1 MDYKIL
7 LTGAEGQLGN
17 FLFYKLNKFF
27 NVFSSSRNGNNKSE
41 INKLDITDSAEV
53 KKNINLFNPN
63 IIINCAAMTNV
74 DLCEQNKSLCYDVN
88 VNGLKNLIRNSD
100 INTKIIHISTD
111 YVYDGNSNLYE
122 EKSIP
127 NPINYYGKTKLEAE
141 NILIGSRRSYIII
154 RPNTLYSLKGE
165 NFFTWVYN
173 SLTNNR
179 KINVV
184 DDQVSNPSFVPSLA
198 SSIIDIILMDGEGL
212 YHHGSKD
219 NITRYD
225 FAIAIAKKF
234 NFNDDLIKKT
244 NTKTLNQVASRPLCS
259 ILDCSKIE
267 NDFNIEMSYLDE
279 CLDNIYR
286 NIHNA

>member
-17 FLFYKLNKFF
+17 CLFYKLNEFF
-27 NVFSSSRNGNNKSE
+27 NVFSSSKNGNNKSK

-88 VNGLKNLIRNSD
+88 VNGLKNLIKHSD
-100 INTKIIHISTD
+100 KETKIIHISSD
-111 YVYDGNSNLYE
+111 YVYDGKNNSYDETLA
-122 EKSIP
+122 P
-127 NPINYYGKTKLEAE
+127 NPINYYGKTKLESE

-154 RPNTLYSLKGE
+154 RPNTLYSLKGN

-173 SLTNNR
+173 SLINNTE
-179 KINVV
+179 INVV

-198 SSIIDIILMDGEGL
+198 SSIIDIILMNGEGL

-219 NITRYD
+219 SITRYD
-225 FAIAIAKKF
+225 FAIAISKKF
-234 NFNDDLIKKT
+234 NFNDKLIKKT
-244 NTKTLNQVASRPLCS
+244 NTKTLNQVARRPLSS
-259 ILDCSKIE
+259 ILNCSKIQC
-267 NDFNIEMSYLDE
+267 I
-279 CLDNIYR
+279 
-286 NIHNA
+286 

>member
-88 VNGLKNLIRNSD
+88 VNGLKNLIRYSD

-111 YVYDGNSNLYE
+111 YVYDGNSNLY
-122 EKSIP
+122 
-127 NPINYYGKTKLEAE
+127 
-141 NILIGSRRSYIII
+141 
-154 RPNTLYSLKGE
+154 
-165 NFFTWVYN
+165 
-173 SLTNNR
+173 
-179 KINVV
+179 
-184 DDQVSNPSFVPSLA
+184 
-198 SSIIDIILMDGEGL
+198 
-212 YHHGSKD
+212 
-219 NITRYD
+219 
-225 FAIAIAKKF
+225 
-234 NFNDDLIKKT
+234 
-244 NTKTLNQVASRPLCS
+244 
-259 ILDCSKIE
+259 
-267 NDFNIEMSYLDE
+267 
-279 CLDNIYR
+279 
-286 NIHNA
+286 